1 MAESQPQVK
10 VPRAKLYKMI
20 SYKGTTGGVK
30 KYTALTAADAVGKM
44 EADIGNGFK
53 ALTSGLNSLGASLNS
68 IALNVETM
76 TEQMKLNT
84 QKQIRGTSEVIKVQ
98 KEAAKDE
105 VKREKL
111 KRKDEDRRRKK
122 AERDE
127 AEDESTKPGL
137 FKKISESFKE
147 NTKKAAGG
155 LFSGLLRLAK
165 FFFGAIVAFGVLDWL
180 TKNPEKIQALAK
192 TLFAFGKLVFKITSF
207 LAGSALD
214 GLIKFLENPISIQGF
229 LGAVQF
235 ILSAAPLF
243 IGMAFLK
250 NPIGTIRAFTWVI
263 STLGK
268 SIMGMFKAGKSM
280 GKLRAFSRNKFAK
293 IGMSVGAGFSAA
305 AIVSATGGTTAE
317 AVGAGVGAGAGQA
330 IGAAIGEATGIPGAG
345 ALLGAAGAMGGG
357 AIGKSIGPMLEPI
370 TKPIGDFFNMV
381 GDVFNSVMAPI
392 QETFK
397 GFFEALGGFMNGIL
411 DAVEPHLPIIKK
423 ILGTTIQVAF
433 APLFLGIKALTAVLK
448 FFTPK
453 KDKEGGDNSAVEAQS
468 KAAGGKVQTPQ
479 PKLPEAKGGGQ
490 ISAGP
495 VSFIATTIN
504 EIKGLAKGIRN
515 IMLLPFKAIGYG
527 VVSVIGMIGN
537 TFASFLPGPL
547 KSIIGSVLGPIAAIF
562 GIPLSALKEGG
573 TKSLNAEEQEQD
585 AGAQVNPEEELDEKI
600 LKAFT
605 KNDGIL
611 KLLEGLAKVL
621 AIKAMVGEALG
632 GVAETAGNIFGG
644 VKTFFGFSQGGVVP
658 QSPERAGG
666 GWISGPMSGYPVSL
680 DGGMTTSFIGHGTEW
695 VGMKGF
701 AGGGAFVVPFDTPAT
716 RKNGGLT
723 SLRMREAA
731 AGGYTMPFSM
741 GGALKPTIP
750 KFAEGGKFDPK
761 EFRKDTDKQTKG
773 IVVDDKTYYARYTLE
788 DGTATVES
796 ISKRVEAGFMGMGE
810 KLTTVQPG
818 SDEFNKVLTSD
829 TFSGIIKHDN
839 RSKGD
844 SRGRN
849 AKPYPL
855 DDIKVHPDATIA
867 YRHNKSFQENKA
879 YWIEQ
884 GYSEKKAN
892 ALAARA
898 ALELAEVS
906 EDGTATTT
914 ATTRG
919 EENVILNDEGK
930 TADELTPDDNVL
942 LTEEDKKKRKKKK
955 EENKGKSPMEL
966 LEAAL
971 TKFGD
976 AMSGKTLNDAELNKS
991 ETKAKKQEETMQ
1003 KIEAATAESSSSGS
1017 TAEPIVTGVAAGD
1030 DIPIPI
1036 VGLDKLDAD
1045 QFLMPRF
1052 GLVNEFGNSMVDLN

>member
-1 MAESQPQVK
+1 MADTAPQVK

-20 SYKGTTGGVK
+20 SYKGKSGGVK
-30 KYTALTAADAVGKM
+30 KYTPLTAADQVGKM
-44 EADIGNGFK
+44 ESDIGNGFK
-53 ALTSGLNSLGASLNS
+53 ALTAGLNSLGASLNS
-68 IALNVETM
+68 IALSVESM
-76 TEQMKLNT
+76 TTSIKTSVGKQIKNT
-84 QKQIRGTSEVIKVQ
+84 QTIVKVQ
-98 KEAAKDE
+98 KEALLEEKT
-105 VKREKL
+105 REKN
-111 KRKDEDRRRKK
+111 KVKEEARRRKK

-127 AEDESTKPGL
+127 AEDSSEKPGL

-192 TLFAFGKLVFKITSF
+192 TLFAFGKLVYKITSF

-235 ILSAAPLF
+235 IVSAAPIF

-250 NPIGTIRAFTWVI
+250 NPIGTIRAFSWVI

-268 SIMGMFKAGKSM
+268 SIMGMFKAGKGL
-280 GKLRAFSRNKFAK
+280 GKLRSFSRNKFAK
-293 IGMSVGAGFSAA
+293 VGMSLGAGFSAA
-305 AIVSATGGTTAE
+305 AIVSAGGGTAAE
-317 AVGAGVGAGAGQA
+317 SIGAGVGAGAGQA
-330 IGAAIGEATGIPGAG
+330 IGATIGAATGIPGAG
-345 ALLGAAGAMGGG
+345 VLLGAAGAMGGG

-381 GDVFNSVMAPI
+381 GDVFNAVLAPV

-423 ILGTTIQVAF
+423 ILGTSIQVAF

-453 KDKEGGDNSAVEAQS
+453 KDKAEKASAVEAQS
-468 KAAGGKVQTPQ
+468 KAAGGKVQVPQ
-479 PKLPEAKGGGQ
+479 PKLPEAAGGGS

-537 TFASFLPGPL
+537 TFAAFLPGPL
-547 KSIIGSVLGPIAAIF
+547 KSIISSALGPIAAIF

-573 TKSLNAEEQEQD
+573 TKSLSAEEQGQD
-585 AGAQVNPEEELDEKI
+585 LGAQVNPEEELDAKI

-605 KNDGIL
+605 DNNGIL

-621 AIKAMVGEALG
+621 AIKSMVGETLG
-632 GVAETAGNIFGG
+632 AVGETASNVFGG
-644 VKTFFGFSQGGVVP
+644 VKTFLGFSEGGMV
-658 QSPERAGG
+658 PERASG

-680 DGGMTTSFIGHGTEW
+680 DGGMSTSFIGHGTEW

-731 AGGYTMPFSM
+731 AGGYAMPFSM
-741 GGALKPTIP
+741 GGALKPTLP
-750 KFAEGGKFDPK
+750 KFSVGGKFDPNK
-761 EFRKDTDKQTKG
+761 FRAETDKQSRG
-773 IVVDDKTYYARYTLE
+773 VVVDNKTYYVRYGLD
-788 DGTATVES
+788 DGTATVKS
-796 ISKRVEAGFMGMGE
+796 VSKRVEAGMFGIGE

-818 SDEFNKVLTSD
+818 SPEFNSVITSEALD
-829 TFSGIIKHDN
+829 TSIKTEN
-839 RSKGD
+839 RSKSD

-849 AKPYPL
+849 SKLYPL
-855 DDIKVHPDATIA
+855 TDIKVHSDAQIA
-867 YRHNKSFQENKA
+867 YRHNKSFQTNKA
-879 YWIEQ
+879 YWVDKGLPE
-884 GYSEKKAN
+884 EKAN

-919 EENVILNDEGK
+919 EDNLIVNSEGK
-930 TADELTPDDNVL
+930 TADELTPPATDSEKEK
-942 LTEEDKKKRKKKK
+942 TEEKKKGKK
-955 EENKGKSPMEL
+955 KGKSPLEL

-976 AMSGKTLNDAELNKS
+976 AMSGKALEDGELNKS
-991 ETKAKKQEETMQ
+991 ETKAKKQAETLE
-1003 KIEAATAESSSSGS
+1003 KIESATATAAAGAQE
-1017 TAEPIVTGVAAGD
+1017 AEPIVTGVASGD

-1052 GLVNEFGNSMVDLN
+1052 GLVNEAANSMVDLN